1 MYSTPTPSYQAQSHV
16 QRSPA
21 PAYTPAQSRASP
33 AYTPTQARASP
44 SPAYTPAASRASPTP
59 SYISA
64 MAASPA
70 ASRSSA
76 ETKPYKRA
84 ALPESL
90 IHYLAQLQGGYL

>member
-1 MYSTPTPSYQAQSHV
+1 
-16 QRSPA
+16 
-21 PAYTPAQSRASP
+21 
-33 AYTPTQARASP
+33 
-44 SPAYTPAASRASPTP
+44 
-59 SYISA
+59 

-76 ETKPYKRA
+76 EAKPYKRA